1 MASEKKQILTVKNI
15 RNVNMENIL
24 QSMLQSRNVT
34 RSILAKENQIS
45 LMTVKH
51 IVDRL
56 LETGIIVEKESVSGD
71 VGRNPKTLEISE
83 RYGNIVCINLTSRE
97 EIRFLIYDIYRNL
110 VTEQS
115 MACREGQ
122 NYEEMLR
129 ILSGRIRRKLA
140 QVRGVLVGVAV
151 SVPGA
156 YDESRDLVNYDLIP
170 ELKELHLRAL
180 FEKEFEIENIQ
191 IFHDVFA
198 AARAEYDSLTPK
210 PDSQFY
216 FYCGYGV
223 GGYFIYQDTAVAG
236 SQRMAGEVGKML
248 VPADQD
254 ASGYRILEDVVSV
267 SAVKRKMK
275 EQGME
280 GNFAGLLDRYRAGDM
295 QAEKLLRPVLDTVSL
310 VLYNL
315 LWIYNPSRIVVDSCK
330 QEYAGLIAEYARC
343 FMEERRNEAIPVW
356 TEISCAES
364 DEYHRMCGCFQ
375 MTRDVWI
382 EEIASDV

>member
-295 QAEKLLRPVLDTVSL
+295 QAEKL
-310 VLYNL
+310 
-315 LWIYNPSRIVVDSCK
+315 
-330 QEYAGLIAEYARC
+330 
-343 FMEERRNEAIPVW
+343 
-356 TEISCAES
+356 
-364 DEYHRMCGCFQ
+364 
-375 MTRDVWI
+375 
-382 EEIASDV
+382 